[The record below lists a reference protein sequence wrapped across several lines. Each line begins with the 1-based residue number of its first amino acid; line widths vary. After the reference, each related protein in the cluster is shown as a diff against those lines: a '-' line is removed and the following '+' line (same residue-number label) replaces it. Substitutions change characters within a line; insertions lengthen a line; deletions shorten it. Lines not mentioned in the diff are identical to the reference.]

1 MGTGGC
7 SNQGVGQGCVLS
19 YNVSDPGSVSNVAQL
34 EVTFPTGGVDNDKGC
49 WGTSGFVIDNG
60 SSDTGASNIYFLSLN
75 GNSASGDNGECYIG
89 TGDTVMAVQASQS
102 EL

>member
-1 MGTGGC
+1 M
-7 SNQGVGQGCVLS
+7 GQGCVLS

-60 SSDTGASNIYFLSLN
+60 SSDTGASNIYFLNLN
-75 GNSASGDNGECYIG
+75 ANSASGAEGYPVCNIETSNTI
-89 TGDTVMAVQASQS
+89 MAVQASQS
-102 EL
+102 ELN